1 MIDIVQAVIEAK
13 TKKIKMWPVNA
24 NRAGELGHPCDR
36 YLVYL
41 RTRGMER
48 PLHDVGLQF
57 IFDDGNVHE
66 ASVLRDLQDA
76 GIKIIEQ
83 QRAFEWKKY
92 QITGRIDGKIQD
104 NGNIIPI
111 EIKSFNDWNW
121 KAINSVEDMFK
132 SKAVYMKKYPA
143 QLTLYLIMDEK
154 EEGLFI
160 LKNKVNGLL
169 KQIPIKLDFSYA
181 ETLIQKAERINVHIQ
196 AGTLSDRIP
205 YTDNIC
211 GVCPFSHICLPDVT
225 HEATLIDDP
234 ELEIKLDRRAELKE
248 AKDEFENLDKEIKEF
263 LKEKPQVVI
272 GSWQITGKWID
283 KKGFT
288 IPNSRYWQIQIKKL
302 IA

>member
-1 MIDIVQAVIEAK
+1 MIDIVQKVIEYKAS
-13 TKKIKMWPVNA
+13 KIKMWPVNA

-66 ASVLRDLQDA
+66 ASVLRDLQEA

-104 NGNIIPI
+104 NGDIIPI

-121 KAINSVEDMFK
+121 KAINSAEDMFK
-132 SKAVYMKKYPA
+132 SKAIYMKKYPA

-154 EEGLFI
+154 ESGLFI

-169 KQIPIKLDFSYA
+169 KQISLKLDFTYA
-181 ETLIQKAERINVHIQ
+181 ESLIQKAERVNTHIQ
-196 AGTLSDRIP
+196 TGTLPDRIP
-205 YTDNIC
+205 YDDNTC
-211 GVCPFSHICLPDVT
+211 GFCSFSHICLPDVT

-248 AKDEFENLDKEIKEF
+248 AKDEFDNLDKEIKESV
-263 LKEKPQVVI
+263 KERPNVVI
-272 GSWQITGKWID
+272 GKWAISGKWVD

-288 IPNSRYWQIQIKKL
+288 VKASRYWQTSIKV
-302 IA
+302 I

>member
-1 MIDIVQAVIEAK
+1 MIDIVQKVIEYKAS
-13 TKKIKMWPVNA
+13 KIKMWPVNA

-66 ASVLRDLQDA
+66 ASVLRDLQGA

-111 EIKSFNDWNW
+111 EIKSFNEWNW
-121 KAINSVEDMFK
+121 KAINSAEDMFK
-132 SKAVYMKKYPA
+132 SKAIYMKKYPA

-169 KQIPIKLDFSYA
+169 KQIPLKLDFAYA
-181 ETLIQKAERINVHIQ
+181 ESLIQKAERINAHVQ
-196 AGTLSDRIP
+196 AGTLPDRIL
-205 YTDNIC
+205 YNDNIS
-211 GVCPFSHICLPDVT
+211 GFCPFSHICLPDVT
-225 HEATLIDDP
+225 HEATLLDDP
-234 ELEIKLDRRAELKE
+234 ELEIKLNRRWELKE
-248 AKDEFENLDKEIKEF
+248 AKDEFENLDKEIKESV
-263 LKEKPQVVI
+263 KEKPSIVI
-272 GSWQITGKWID
+272 GKWAISGKWID
-283 KKGFT
+283 KKELT
-288 IPNSRYWQIQIKKL
+288 VKASRYWQTSIKTL
-302 IA
+302 

>member
-1 MIDIVQAVIEAK
+1 MIDIVQKIIEHKAS
-13 TKKIKMWPVNA
+13 KIKMWPVNA
-24 NRAGELGHPCDR
+24 NRAGELGHPCER

-57 IFDDGNVHE
+57 IFDDGNIHE

-76 GIKIIEQ
+76 GITIIEQ
-83 QRAFEWKKY
+83 QRGFEWKKY
-92 QITGRIDGKIQD
+92 QITGRIDGKIRD
-104 NGNIIPI
+104 DENIIPI

-132 SKAVYMKKYPA
+132 SKATYMKKYPA

-169 KQIPIKLDFSYA
+169 KQIPITLDYAYA
-181 ETLIQKAERINVHIQ
+181 ESLIQKAERINVHVQ
-196 AGTLSDRIP
+196 TGTLPDRIP
-205 YTDNIC
+205 YDDNIS
-211 GVCPFSHICLPDVT
+211 GQCPFSHICLPDVT
-225 HEATLIDDP
+225 HEATLLDDP

-248 AKDEFENLDKEIKEF
+248 AKDEFENLDKEIKEAV
-263 LKEKPQVVI
+263 KEKPNIVI
-272 GSWQITGKWID
+272 GQWNISGKWIE

-288 IPNSRYWQIQIKKL
+288 VKDSKYWQTQIKKTE
-302 IA
+302 